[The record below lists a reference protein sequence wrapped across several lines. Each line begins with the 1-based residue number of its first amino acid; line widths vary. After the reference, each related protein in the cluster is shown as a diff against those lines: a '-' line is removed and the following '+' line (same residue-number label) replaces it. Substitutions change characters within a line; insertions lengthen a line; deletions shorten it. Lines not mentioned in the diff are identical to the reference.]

1 MGTAREKSSKT
12 SHKLPSKK
20 MHKNSNLSLFTTFG
34 GIYSEDRE
42 RVVGREEVRKRV
54 VVALSILAV

>member
-1 MGTAREKSSKT
+1 
-12 SHKLPSKK
+12 

-54 VVALSILAV
+54 ILALNILAV